1 MGQSGLHGFSNN
13 VQCLLYAVSAASDR
27 TGVTHSVQK
36 LLLIR
41 ARMLTR
47 QLNFDV
53 HGPSVRDTMTPNIGL
68 TVMTDVDDTTVFRK
82 ELPYSMVSSDAAV
95 PTESHDYFVL

>member
-1 MGQSGLHGFSNN
+1 
-13 VQCLLYAVSAASDR
+13 VSAASDR

-53 HGPSVRDTMTPNIGL
+53 QGPSVRDTMTPNIGL
-68 TVMTDVDDTTVFRK
+68 AVMTNVDDRAVLGV
-82 ELPYSMVSSDAAV
+82 ELPYRVVDCIAAV